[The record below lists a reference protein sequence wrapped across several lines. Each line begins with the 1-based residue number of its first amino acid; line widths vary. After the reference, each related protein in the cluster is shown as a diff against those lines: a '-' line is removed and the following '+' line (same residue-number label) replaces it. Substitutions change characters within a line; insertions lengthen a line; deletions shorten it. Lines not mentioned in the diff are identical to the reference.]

1 MASASAATGQADA
14 VQAGAA
20 RAATSRAGAGRG
32 FNWPGT
38 LFIIALLA
46 SWEVCIDFKVI
57 TYRYLPA
64 PHAIAVALWQVTR
77 SGELGKDVAHTV
89 VITLIGWVISAIAG
103 VAIGVLLG
111 MQNWAWRWS
120 FASFELLRSIPP
132 IAMVPAA
139 LLLVGFTNNSEL
151 IIVVYAS
158 ILPIIVYTF
167 AGVRRL
173 TTAHRDMARVLG
185 IRKRNL
191 VTKVVLPGA
200 APTIIV
206 GLRIGLSLALA
217 LTVVSEMIGNPH
229 GLGYAFTYY
238 QQSLS
243 GTDLFAFVL
252 VIGLLGVVLNG
263 LLLVGLRVAAP
274 GIGRALGEVK

>member
-1 MASASAATGQADA
+1 MASATATAGRSAGTT
-14 VQAGAA
+14 A
-20 RAATSRAGAGRG
+20 RRSGAGRK

-38 LFIIALLA
+38 LFIVAVLA
-46 SWEVCIDFKVI
+46 IWEVGIDFKLVKF
-57 TYRYLPA
+57 RYLPA
-64 PHAIAVALWQVTR
+64 PHSIAVALWQVTR

-89 VITLIGWVISAIAG
+89 IITLIGWAISAVAG

-111 MQNWAWRWS
+111 MQNWAWRYS

-132 IAMVPAA
+132 IAMVPAV
-139 LLLVGFTNNSEL
+139 LLLVGFTNTSEL
-151 IIVVYAS
+151 LIVIYAS

-185 IRKRNL
+185 LRDRNL

-200 APTIIV
+200 APTIVV
-206 GLRIGLSLALA
+206 GLRVGLSLSLA

-229 GLGYAFTYY
+229 GLGYAFTLY

-252 VIGLLGVVLNG
+252 VIGLLGVVLNV
-263 LLLVGLRVAAP
+263 LFLLVLRLVAP
-274 GIGRALGEVK
+274 GIGRSLGEVN